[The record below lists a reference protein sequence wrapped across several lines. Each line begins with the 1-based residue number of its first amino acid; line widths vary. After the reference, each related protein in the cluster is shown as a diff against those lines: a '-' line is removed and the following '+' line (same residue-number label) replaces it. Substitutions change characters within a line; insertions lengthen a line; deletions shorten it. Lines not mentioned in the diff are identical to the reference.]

1 MTAVTLKASGYTWRC
16 PECGEFNYTGA
27 APVEVRCSKCN
38 GEFEVGSLLH
48 RHKKES
54 FVQKSL
60 FDNASLNRDLGD
72 DSVDGDGL
80 FKSIDA
86 VETPGSEV
94 DPIPF

>member
-54 FVQKSL
+54 VVQMSL
-60 FDNASLNRDLGD
+60 FDNASINRGLGD
-72 DSVDGDGL
+72 DSVDRDGL

-94 DPIPF
+94 DLIPF